1 VSTPTVD
8 PNCFARVGMRVP
20 IKRGGKCPCGAR
32 VRFDIVKAR
41 TEHFMV
47 CPEVDR
53 RIARMQAPLE
63 IDEAAVELAR
73 KLTDNAFG

>member
-1 VSTPTVD
+1 
-8 PNCFARVGMRVP
+8 MRVP
-20 IKRGGKCPCGAR
+20 SKRGGKCLCGEV
-32 VRFDIVKAR
+32 VRFDLVKAR

-53 RIARMQAPLE
+53 RIARMQAPIE